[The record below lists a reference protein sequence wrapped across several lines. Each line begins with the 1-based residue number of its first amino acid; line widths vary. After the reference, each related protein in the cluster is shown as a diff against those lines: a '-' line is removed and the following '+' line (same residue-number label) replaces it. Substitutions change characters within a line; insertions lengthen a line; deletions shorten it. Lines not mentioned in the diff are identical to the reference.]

1 MDDLGGG
8 MQSLACCWNGY
19 VGVIAQTVISNIS
32 QQPAKSDAETHG
44 LAEEDNCM
52 PERVS
57 FY

>member
-1 MDDLGGG
+1 
-8 MQSLACCWNGY
+8 MQGLACCWNGY

-32 QQPAKSDAETHG
+32 QQSTKSDAETHG
-44 LAEEDNCM
+44 LAEEDACM